1 MLNEIAS
8 SREDRPIIR
17 VIQAPISKA
26 ELLQNELRQ
35 QVATVMDIQHETFVE
50 PSPNEEPQ
58 PIETGMGLQSHLV
71 ASFEGRL
78 MGDSEAAYEKLDEQ
92 LLRIN
97 HMAVFRPTEAKDAVE
112 MTERPHAIHVI
123 TGRINVTPRPW
134 WPNALLFIATLFSVL
149 LVGTELALDN
159 IYQTNPVLAMQ
170 MSERLLAEL
179 WRGLPYAISLLLILG
194 AHEMGH
200 YFAAR
205 RHKLAVTLPY
215 FIPMPIPGL
224 SQIGTLGAFIQL
236 REPMRNRKVLFD
248 VGAAGPLAGLI
259 FAIPIL
265 LIGLSQ
271 AQVSAVQPGVAYIY
285 EGDSLMYAMAKT
297 VIFGQFLPSG
307 GYDVMVTSSQ
317 LAWAGWTG
325 LLVTALNLIPIGQLD
340 GGHVLYS
347 LLGEKARQ
355 LYYPLL
361 VVMGL
366 LALLSNMWLLW
377 VVLMLFF
384 GRIYATPLDMI
395 TPLDKRRR
403 MLAIVTLIIFV
414 LVFVPAP
421 LTQHIAENVP
431 VSPRNSAYL
440 LSMAVPML
448 GLMISRLKRR

>member
-8 SREDRPIIR
+8 TREDRPIVR
-17 VIQAPISKA
+17 VVQVPISKA

-35 QVATVMDIQHETFVE
+35 QVATVMDIQHENFVE
-50 PSPNEEPQ
+50 PSPHEEPQ
-58 PIETGMGLQSHLV
+58 PVETGLGLKSHLV

-78 MGDSEAAYEKLDEQ
+78 LGDSEAAYNQLDERLIQ
-92 LLRIN
+92 LN
-97 HMAVFRPTEAKDAVE
+97 HMPVFRPTVSANKEDISA
-112 MTERPHAIHVI
+112 RPHTIHVI
-123 TGRINVTPRPW
+123 TGRVDPRPRSW
-134 WPNALLFIATLFSVL
+134 WPNLILFIATLFSVL
-149 LVGTELALDN
+149 LVGTQLA
-159 IYQTNPVLAMQ
+159 IGTIAETNTALADQ
-170 MSERLLAEL
+170 LGNRVFLEL
-179 WRGLPYAISLLLILG
+179 WRGLPYALSLLLILG

-224 SQIGTLGAFIQL
+224 TMIGTLGAFIQL
-236 REPMRNRKVLFD
+236 RQPMRNRKTLFD
-248 VGAAGPLAGLI
+248 VGAAGPLAGLV

-265 LIGLSQ
+265 LIGLSY
-271 AQVSAVQPGVAYIY
+271 ATVSAVQPGVPYIY
-285 EGDSLMYAMAKT
+285 EGDSLMYALAKV
-297 VIFGQFLPSG
+297 VIKGQFLPSG
-307 GYDVMVTSSQ
+307 GYDVMITSSQ

-347 LLGEKARQ
+347 LLGEGARK

-361 VVMGL
+361 VGMGL

-377 VVLMLFF
+377 VVLLLFF

-395 TPLDKRRR
+395 TPLDQRRR
-403 MLAIVTLIIFV
+403 ILAIITLVIFV

-421 LTQHIAENVP
+421 LTEHIAENLP
-431 VSPRNSAYL
+431 VSPRNSAFL
-440 LSMAVPML
+440 PVAIPAL
-448 GLMISRLKRR
+448 GLLISRLRR

>member
-8 SREDRPIIR
+8 TREDRPVVRI
-17 VIQAPISKA
+17 VQVPVSKA

-35 QVATVMDIQHETFVE
+35 QVATVMDIQTENFVE
-50 PSPNEEPQ
+50 PSAGEEAQ
-58 PIETGMGLQSHLV
+58 PVETGLGLKSHLV
-71 ASFEGRL
+71 ATFEGRL
-78 MGDSEAAYEKLDEQ
+78 LGESEAAYNQLDEQ
-92 LLRIN
+92 LIPLN
-97 HMAVFRPTEAKDAVE
+97 HMPVFRQTEVAPNEYSAE
-112 MTERPHAIHVI
+112 SPHTIHVI
-123 TGRINVTPRPW
+123 TGRVNPEPRPW

-149 LVGTELALDN
+149 MVGTDLAITTIND
-159 IYQTNPVLAMQ
+159 TDPVLAA
-170 MSERLLAEL
+170 ELGNRVLLEL
-179 WRGLPYAISLLLILG
+179 WRGLPYALSLLLILG

-215 FIPMPIPGL
+215 FIPMPLPGL
-224 SQIGTLGAFIQL
+224 TMIGTLGAFIQL
-236 REPMRNRKVLFD
+236 RQPMRNRKMLFD
-248 VGAAGPLAGLI
+248 VGAAGPLVGLI

-265 LIGLSQ
+265 LIGLSH
-271 AQVSAVQPGVAYIY
+271 AQVSMTQPGIVYIY

-307 GYDVMVTSSQ
+307 GYDVMITSSQ

-347 LLGEKARQ
+347 LLGEKARR

-361 VVMGL
+361 IIMGL
-366 LALLSNMWLLW
+366 LALISNMWLLW

-403 MLAIVTLIIFV
+403 WLAIFTLVVFV

-421 LTQHIAENVP
+421 LTEHMSDDSPI
-431 VSPRNSAYL
+431 SPRNSAYWL
-440 LSMAVPML
+440 PMAVPMVGVL
-448 GLMISRLKRR
+448 LSRLRR